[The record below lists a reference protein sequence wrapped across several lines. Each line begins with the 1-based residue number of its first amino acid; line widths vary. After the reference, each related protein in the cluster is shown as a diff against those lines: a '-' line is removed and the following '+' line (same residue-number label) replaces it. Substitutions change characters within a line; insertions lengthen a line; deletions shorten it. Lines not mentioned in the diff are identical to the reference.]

1 MARRA
6 LLSSIALILALVAG
20 SGLVAAAVTVK
31 SGVLDKVSP
40 DGKTISVK
48 FAHSEGATELTV
60 APHVNVRYDGKAT
73 ELSALKPGMSVT
85 VQIDGKEA
93 QLVIARAAS
102 EEQPRPMKTGKPS
115 TSKAKTTSKSTSK
128 TSVARKSKTTPK
140 KSTKSRDSGPGPLDD
155 MPYATTPLAS
165 LGDSAH
171 AKNNG
176 PSPLDSMPAATT
188 PLAGGRTNGN
198 RNGPSPLDNMPAA
211 TTPLAK

>member
-20 SGLVAAAVTVK
+20 SGIVAAAVTVK

-40 DGKTISVK
+40 DGRTISVK
-48 FAHSEGATELTV
+48 FAHSEEATELTV

-102 EEQPRPMKTGKPS
+102 EEQPRPMKTA

-128 TSVARKSKTTPK
+128 TSVARKKTTPK
-140 KSTKSRDSGPGPLDD
+140 KSIKSRNNGPGPLDD

-198 RNGPSPLDNMPAA
+198 RNGP
-211 TTPLAK
+211 